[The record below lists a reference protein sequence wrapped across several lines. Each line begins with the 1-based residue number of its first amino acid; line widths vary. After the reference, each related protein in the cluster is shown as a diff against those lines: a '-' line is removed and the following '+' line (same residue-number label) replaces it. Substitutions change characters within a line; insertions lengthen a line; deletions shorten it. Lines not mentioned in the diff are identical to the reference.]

1 VPALPDIAAVTVT
14 PVEPVPDPSPA
25 RPEPSGLIEID
36 LAAGTRVR
44 ISGAVDAAMVT
55 AAVKALAQAER
66 RR

>member
-1 VPALPDIAAVTVT
+1 LSIQY
-14 PVEPVPDPSPA
+14 
-25 RPEPSGLIEID
+25 IEIE

-44 ISGAVDAAMVT
+44 ISGAVDAATVT